1 MTTYISNIYSLIES
15 HKKHF
20 PTQHRYNAIKCLIE
34 DYINFG
40 LYDRAIKKQKERFC
54 LSKNLIKEYSNSDIF
69 VNYGKYDLFKALN
82 IKLNEN
88 SISDI
93 TSDILN
99 PLKSPF
105 GKRVITYILI
115 QSNKKHISKILQNTN
130 DKYIKVKR
138 EQAGDNSRIDIRIF
152 TTNPLKENL
161 IIDFEIK
168 INHGEETFINDEYQT
183 IREWND
189 LYIFSQKADV
199 PLENTIAFFVTP
211 SGKSA
216 KCKNFIPLSWH
227 NLNQIICEVLDERI
241 ESDKLDTDA
250 IGTLKHFFKSKW
262 LF

>member
-1 MTTYISNIYSLIES
+1 MTTDISDIYFLIES
-15 HKKHF
+15 YKTNFLTH
-20 PTQHRYNAIKCLIE
+20 HRFNDINCLIKN
-34 DYINFG
+34 YINSG
-40 LYDRAIKKQKERFC
+40 LYDRTIKIQKERFC
-54 LSKNLIKEYSNSDIF
+54 LTENLIKEYSNSDIF
-69 VNYGKYDLFKALN
+69 VNSGKYDLFKALN

-105 GKRVITYILI
+105 GKQVIIYILI
-115 QSNKKHISKILQNTN
+115 QSNKKHIAQILQSTN
-130 DKYIKVKR
+130 DKFIKVKR
-138 EQAGDNSRIDIRIF
+138 EHAGDKSRIDIRIF
-152 TTNPLKENL
+152 TTNHSKENL

-189 LYIFSQKADV
+189 LYNFAQKIDV
-199 PLENTIAFFVTP
+199 SLKNTIAFFITP
-211 SGKSA
+211 SGKRA

-227 NLNQIICEVLDERI
+227 NFNQITCEVLDERI
-241 ESDKLDTDA
+241 ESDKLDADA
-250 IGTLKHFFKSKW
+250 IGALKHFFKSTW